1 MKAFSRK
8 NRLLSLA
15 PLPAEQWPEEMSDIL
30 QDLGEPLN
38 IHSIMANHAALMR
51 AWMPSAVS

>member
-51 AWMPSAVS
+51 AWMP